1 MRPTPGERRVTKI
14 ALLMSVLAIAS
25 AGSGVAN
32 AADAAA
38 GARTFAL
45 TCGGCHSA
53 QSAAKAGPA
62 LGGVV
67 GRKAGSLTGFH
78 YSKAMAAYGKTWT
91 PATLSVFL
99 TNPQAAVPGTS
110 MMVLGVRDE
119 TARANLIAYLAT
131 LK

>member
-1 MRPTPGERRVTKI
+1 MSKI
-14 ALLMSVLAIAS
+14 ALLMSVLAVAS
-25 AGSGVAN
+25 AGSGAAR

-38 GARTFAL
+38 GARVFAL
-45 TCGGCHSA
+45 TCGACHSA
-53 QSAAKAGPA
+53 QSAAKTGPA

-67 GRKAGSLTGFH
+67 GRKAGSLAGFH

-91 PATLSVFL
+91 PTTLGVFL

-110 MMVLGVRDE
+110 MMALGVKDDA
-119 TARANLIAYLAT
+119 ARANLIAYLTT